1 MKSEQVIALIPAR
14 GGSKRIP
21 NKNIR
26 LFVGQPIIAYS
37 IRAAQETGLFDRI
50 IVSTDS
56 QEIARISK
64 EHGAEI
70 PFIRP
75 TELADDF
82 TGTDEVVL
90 HAISWFQN
98 QTITVKYICCIYAT
112 APFIQPEYIKKGF
125 ELLREEQAT
134 SCFTVTTFPFPI
146 FRALKINEEGKLQMV
161 YPKYLH
167 TRSQDLPITY
177 HDAGQFYW
185 ADVEKYVIEK
195 RFYSENAVP
204 IIIPRYLVQD
214 IDTVED
220 WKRAELMYKVLRSEG
235 LVDE

>member
-21 NKNIR
+21 NKNIK
-26 LFVGQPIIAYS
+26 LFAGQPIISFS
-37 IRAAQETGLFDRI
+37 IRAAQETGLFDKI
-50 IVSTDS
+50 IVSSDS

-64 EHGAEI
+64 EYGAEI
-70 PFIRP
+70 PFTRP

-98 QTITVKYICCIYAT
+98 QNIAIKYICCIYAT
-112 APFIQPEYIKKGF
+112 APFIQSEYIKKGF
-125 ELLREEQAT
+125 ELLRGKQAT
-134 SCFTVTTFPFPI
+134 SCFSVTTFPFSI
-146 FRALKINEEGKLQMV
+146 FRALKINEEGKLQMI
-161 YPKYLH
+161 YPEHLH
-167 TRSQDLPITY
+167 TRSQDLPTTY

-185 ADVEKYVIEK
+185 ANVEKYVKEK
-195 RFYSENAVP
+195 RFYSENAIP

-214 IDTVED
+214 IDTFED
-220 WKRAELMYKVLRSEG
+220 WKRAELMYKVLQSEG
-235 LVDE
+235 LVK